1 MLLLLIS
8 GGVLVVIKKLS
19 KWNLI
24 LKWCYCSQYCFVNAV
39 VVAFCGGKKIKNI
52 KEMKLFWKSWYCFYI
67 VLEMLLLLLSVNWNK
82 TNLILILILILM
94 IITLGILLPENSND
108 SISKTISKT
117 TTAFPNQYSKQQQHL
132 QNYFYLLYI
141 FYFLHPPPRKQQ
153 QQHFKN

>member
-1 MLLLLIS
+1 MKLDFEMMLLFS
-8 GGVLVVIKKLS
+8 
-19 KWNLI
+19 I
-24 LKWCYCSQYCFVNAV
+24 LFCKCCCCCFLW
-39 VVAFCGGKKIKNI
+39 GEEDKNI

-94 IITLGILLPENSND
+94 IITLGILPPENSND